1 MGQRVAVAI
10 VVAVGAIL
18 GAGMPVA
25 ASAAAPVVEYSR
37 DGGLTWSAAPPSFL
51 FSSSMRLVPGDA
63 MTENVL
69 IRSMRLDPTL
79 MQVSLANATTANS
92 LLESALTVEGA
103 DATGAG
109 LTPTT
114 LDALTTCETVV
125 PNRVLAQGEIVSVS
139 LTMRVSSSL
148 TGQEAQD
155 SIGYFDLALDMSD
168 PGTSITPNGCTANSV
183 LIPGTGD
190 GQDTPRTTPAGLA
203 YTGAAPAYPAII
215 TTLVALGVGW
225 LFVLMGRRRGRESE

>member
-1 MGQRVAVAI
+1 MRQRLAITI

-18 GAGMPVA
+18 GTGMPVA
-25 ASAAAPVVEYSR
+25 ATAAAPTVDYSR

-69 IRSMRLDPTL
+69 IRSLRADPTL
-79 MQVSLANATTANS
+79 MQVSLANATTAS
-92 LLESALTVEGA
+92 ALLESALTVEGA
-103 DATGAG
+103 DAAGAG

-114 LDALTTCETVV
+114 LDALTTCQTVV
-125 PNRVLAQGEIVSVS
+125 PDRVLAQGEIVSVS

-155 SIGYFDLALDMSD
+155 SIGYFDLALAMSD
-168 PGTSITPNGCTANSV
+168 PGTAIAPNGCAVNAV
-183 LIPGTGD
+183 LIPGTGE
-190 GQDTPRTTPAGLA
+190 GQDTPRSIPAGLA
-203 YTGAAPAYPAII
+203 YTGTTLAYPAII
-215 TTLVALGVGW
+215 TTLVALGVGG
-225 LFVLMGRRRGRESE
+225 LFVLIGRRRGRENE